1 MLYYPEAVLKIKHS
15 LWQNTDTKMRAV
27 FPYSNYEASSLKKKK
42 KAKVGRKNESIQIL
56 LAWTLENVQFTY
68 PIEYSE
74 TIN

>member
-1 MLYYPEAVLKIKHS
+1 MAEHRHQNESCVSLLK
-15 LWQNTDTKMRAV
+15 WWGEQ
-27 FPYSNYEASSLKKKK
+27 FKKKK

>member
-1 MLYYPEAVLKIKHS
+1 
-15 LWQNTDTKMRAV
+15 MRAV
-27 FPYSNYEASSLKKKK
+27 FPYSNDEASSLKKKK